1 MDIKESD
8 TQRRRQ
14 VFYAISGAGLL
25 VVIGFALFHYI
36 DNQQAPLRA
45 QLSIGTL
52 LAGALLAMRFGI
64 SDTTVYRIVLWGV
77 ALAECYIATLGSSL
91 LYYHLVMP
99 VIFFFLLGRRDGIV
113 LTCVFLLSL
122 VTIMVTP
129 WLSSGAAYETGDTV
143 RFLVASL
150 FAGLI
155 AWSYENTRE
164 RFHEVLADKNR
175 QLESEMELLNQAL
188 SEINTLSGLIP
199 ICASCKSIRDDSG
212 FWHRVETYVSER
224 SNASFSHGICP
235 DCTDALY
242 PELSETHDR
251 SDLNQTVSQQ
261 G

>member
-1 MDIKESD
+1 MDIKDSD

-25 VVIGFALFHYI
+25 VVIGFSLFHYL
-36 DNQQAPLRA
+36 DNQQGPFRA
-45 QLSIGTL
+45 QLILGAL
-52 LAGALLAMRFGI
+52 LSGALLAMRFGI
-64 SDTTVYRIVLWGV
+64 SDSTVYRTVLWGV

-99 VIFFFLLGRRDGIV
+99 VIFFFLLGRREGIV
-113 LTCVFLLSL
+113 LTCAFLLSIAAI
-122 VTIMVTP
+122 IMTP
-129 WLSSGAAYETGDTV
+129 WLSSGAYETGNAV

-155 AWSYENTRE
+155 AWCYEDTRE

-175 QLESEMELLNQAL
+175 QLESEMGRLNQAL

-212 FWHRVETYVSER
+212 FWHRVETYVSEH
-224 SNASFSHGICP
+224 SDASFSHGICP
-235 DCTDALY
+235 VCTDRLY
-242 PELSETHDR
+242 TELSESLATTETR
-251 SDLNQTVSQQ
+251 
-261 G
+261 